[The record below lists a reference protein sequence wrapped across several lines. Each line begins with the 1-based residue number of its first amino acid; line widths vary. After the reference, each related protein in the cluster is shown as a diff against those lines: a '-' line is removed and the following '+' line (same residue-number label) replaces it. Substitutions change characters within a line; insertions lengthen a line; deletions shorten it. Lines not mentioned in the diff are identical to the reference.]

1 VVTSYGVAM
10 RRLPPLV
17 VTIALVVAGW
27 TSAAGAAD
35 RDDLAA
41 YRGLGAWIDVYDYVP
56 EFQEPGQEPSVTA
69 GSFDDMA
76 RLGVKT
82 VYLQAAQDD
91 SRSPGNTINPRL
103 LGRMLRAAHAADLRV
118 VAWYLPRFG
127 DVDADFRRIRALF
140 DFKSKGQRF
149 DGHALDVE
157 WNRGVPDFQ
166 ERNSALVRLSRRVR
180 ELAGDRPVGAI
191 VLEPVF
197 LEVVSPD
204 FWPQFPWRRLESLYD
219 VWLPMSYWTNRN
231 ADSGYKDGFRYTD
244 ENIRRLR
251 NNLDDKD
258 AAVHA
263 IGGIAESALAKDYD
277 GFVRA
282 ARAGDAIG
290 WSMYD
295 YNTTSSSA
303 WPRLRGR

>member
-1 VVTSYGVAM
+1 VTPYLVAM
-10 RRLPPLV
+10 RRLPALV
-17 VTIALVVAGW
+17 VTIALVVAGA

-41 YRGLGAWIDVYDYVP
+41 YRGLGAWVDVYDYVP

-69 GSFDDMA
+69 ASFDDMA

-91 SRSPGNTINPRL
+91 SRSPGNTIDPRL

-140 DFKSKGQRF
+140 DFKSNGQRF

-157 WNRGVPDFQ
+157 WNRSVPEFQ
-166 ERNSALVRLSRRVR
+166 ARNSALVRLSRRVR

-197 LEVVSPD
+197 LEIVSPD
-204 FWPQFPWRRLESLYD
+204 YWPQFPWRRLESLYD
-219 VWLPMSYWTNRN
+219 VWLPMSYWTNRT
-231 ADSGYKDGFRYTD
+231 ADSGYRDGFRYTD

-251 NNLDDKD
+251 NKLDDKD
-258 AAVHA
+258 APVHA
-263 IGGIAESALAKDYD
+263 IGGIAETALAKDYD

-282 ARAGDAIG
+282 AKAGDAIG

-295 YNTTSSSA
+295 YNTTASSA
-303 WPRLRGR
+303 WPRLRGPG